1 MLFVLSTGRSGSRT
15 ISNVLSQ
22 SPDMVCTHEPLPRLI
37 EECARYR
44 YGELEAATLAEL
56 LEESRPSHIDGRRY
70 GESAN
75 RLSPAAP
82 VLAATFPEAQ
92 FIWLIRDGREF
103 VASGMQRGWYADAK
117 DTPWERWRLRGDRLG
132 EVADE
137 EWSAWSPF
145 EKVCWLWRRTNEMIR
160 DDLGGL
166 DPARVRRVRLEDL
179 EAQIDDIADFLGI
192 ARADWAIGR
201 LNARSA
207 EGRVGEPS
215 VNKVAVRLDPTDWTD
230 EQQATFAR
238 QCGDL
243 MDEMY
248 PGWREPRPYPPIDD
262 RAGRLDERAAVS
274 TELAELRVLRGEM
287 NLLVDQVHRVDR
299 RAEKARADRD
309 RLTAERE
316 ELRAKVRG
324 ATADASRS
332 EAELRRVNQLVRR
345 LEQDIAQ
352 RRIEAGEL
360 EKRLKKAE
368 REVAAVRGSESFRL
382 GHGIVRVVGAP
393 KKALARM
400 PASARR
406 EARGRLR
413 SIAKKAAA
421 RPGAA
426 RVAQRLPAP
435 IVDRLVDLATGSSG
449 RARSGNKA
457 SGHTS
462 LRSGPVVVER
472 LGLRAVVDGDVD
484 LQLLHGLDIVPPDAD
499 QASLTHV
506 DLLVCNGDA
515 PSAAAAP
522 LVESYDPVVVRSH
535 DLAKPISP
543 GLTPYGILF
552 DDGELL
558 AVSTNGGGKRPEL
571 LLPGRP
577 VVVRSAEDLPS
588 PTDAPEEFR
597 RTMQSWNALVDRADL
612 HAGRRRRVEL
622 LVRASATG
630 LPVYVEDPDSLG
642 GVVDAAVLDAWSSFD
657 PRDLTRHD
665 ERARLSW
672 RQRRLVHRAYS
683 ARAVYDAQLRDAGRP
698 GLVSP
703 SMSVVVASNRPDL
716 ASHWSAQLAA
726 QDHSS
731 FEVIW
736 AQHGDGFTEDHLA
749 VARAHLG
756 DRVSAVSVPAAHT
769 LGDALNAATERAS
782 GDVIVKWDDDDLYH
796 PGHLSDLAIARRY
809 SGAELVGKAAEF
821 VYLASLDVTIRRFAN
836 STESYSTTIGGP
848 TLTIDRSHLRELG
861 GWRRTRR
868 RVDAL
873 LIEDVRAAGGSTYRT
888 SGYGFVMMRTKASG
902 HRHTWSA
909 DDDYFLR
916 TSVEQRRGL
925 DLTFAGFEAGAS
937 TPTTGNA

>member
-44 YGELEAATLAEL
+44 YGELEAETLADL
-56 LEESRPSHIDGRRY
+56 LQESRPSQIDGRRY

-132 EVADE
+132 EIADD

-160 DDLGGL
+160 DDLEALG
-166 DPARVRRVRLEDL
+166 PERFRRVRLEDL
-179 EAQIDDIADFLGI
+179 EDQIDDVAEFLGI
-192 ARADWAIGR
+192 RRVDWAIGR

-215 VNKVAVRLDPTDWTD
+215 VNKVAVRLDPSDWTD
-230 EQQATFAR
+230 EQHETFAR
-238 QCGDL
+238 QCGEL
-243 MDEMY
+243 MDQTY
-248 PGWREPRPYPPIDD
+248 SGWREPQQSPPTVD
-262 RAGRLDERAAVS
+262 RTGRLDERAAVS
-274 TELAELRVLRGEM
+274 SELAELRVLRGEM

-316 ELRAKVRG
+316 DLRATVRS
-324 ATADASRS
+324 AKADASRA
-332 EAELRRVNQLVRR
+332 EAELRRANQLVRR
-345 LEQDIAQ
+345 LEQDVAQ
-352 RRIEAGEL
+352 RQERAGEI

-382 GHGIVRVVGAP
+382 GHGIVRAVGAP
-393 KKALARM
+393 KKALAG
-400 PASARR
+400 ASTQARR
-406 EARGRLR
+406 KIRGRVR

-426 RVAQRLPAP
+426 RMAQRLPAP
-435 IVDRLVDLATGSSG
+435 VVDRLVDLATGSGG
-449 RARSGNKA
+449 RTRSGHKPA
-457 SGHTS
+457 GQTS
-462 LRSGPVVVER
+462 MRSGPVVVER
-472 LGLRAVVDGDVD
+472 LGLRAAVDGDVD
-484 LQLLHGLDIVPPDAD
+484 HQLLHGLDIVPPDAD
-499 QASLTHV
+499 PAALTHV

-515 PSAAAAP
+515 PSAAAGP
-522 LVESYDPVVVRSH
+522 LVASYDPVIVRSH
-535 DLAKPISP
+535 DLAKPIPP

-558 AVSTNGGGKRPEL
+558 AVSTHGGGGTPEL
-571 LLPGRP
+571 SLPGRP
-577 VVVRSAEDLPS
+577 VVVRAAADLPS

-597 RTMQSWNALVDRADL
+597 RTMQSCLALVDHADL
-612 HAGRRRRVEL
+612 HADRRRRVEL

-630 LPVYVEDPDSLG
+630 LPVYVEDPDSLEG
-642 GVVDAAVLDAWSSFD
+642 AVDAAVLDAWSSFD
-657 PRDLTRHD
+657 PRDLTRRD

-672 RQRRLVHRAYS
+672 RQRTLVHRAFS

-698 GLVSP
+698 GLLTP
-703 SMSVVVASNRPDL
+703 SMTVVVASNRPDL
-716 ASHWSAQLAA
+716 ATHWSAQLAA
-726 QDHSS
+726 QDHPS

-736 AQHGDGFTEDHLA
+736 AQHGEGFTDEHLA
-749 VARAHLG
+749 AARAHLG
-756 DRVSAVSVPAAHT
+756 DRVSAVSVPAAVT
-769 LGDALNAATERAS
+769 LGDALNAATGRAS

-796 PGHLSDLAIARRY
+796 PGHLSDLATARRY

-821 VYLASLDVTIRRFAN
+821 VYLANLDVTIRRFAN

-888 SGYGFVMMRTKASG
+888 SGFGFVMMRTKASG

-916 TSVEQRRGL
+916 TSVDQRRGL
-925 DLTFAGFEAGAS
+925 DLTFAGFEGEAS
-937 TPTTGNA
+937 TPTTGDT